1 MDVNEIKTLVDKYFE
16 GIATTAEERRLK
28 DYFMGD
34 AVDASLKGDREFF
47 LAAVQASQFPETD
60 AAEAQGR
67 EQRLSR
73 QIDAWNRV
81 EKSSSRA
88 TRRFDLRWMGGIAA
102 SILVILSLGVF
113 LSERHDRQE
122 MAVEDTYSDPRD
134 AAAETQRALT
144 KFSIALNKGL
154 GKLEKKSDA
163 TSWRD

>member
-34 AVDASLKGDREFF
+34 DVDASLKADREFF
-47 LAAVQASQFPETD
+47 LVAVQTSRFPETD
-60 AAEAQGR
+60 AAEAKAR

-88 TRRFDLRWMGGIAA
+88 A

-113 LSERHDRQE
+113 ISERQDRQE
-122 MAVEDTYSDPRD
+122 MTMEDTYSDPRD

-163 TSWRD
+163 PSWRD